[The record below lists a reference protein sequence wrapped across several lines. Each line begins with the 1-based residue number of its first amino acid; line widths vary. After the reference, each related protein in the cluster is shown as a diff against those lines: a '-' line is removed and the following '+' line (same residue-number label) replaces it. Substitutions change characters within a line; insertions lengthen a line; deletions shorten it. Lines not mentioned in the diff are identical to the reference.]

1 MQNQYFLQSEKFDTI
16 EGPILPTYRYMTPK
30 EFGDERFKADY
41 NKKWYVPASGIPAF
55 ELDIYRGTQKWH

>member
-1 MQNQYFLQSEKFDTI
+1 
-16 EGPILPTYRYMTPK
+16 MTPK

-55 ELDIYRGTQKWH
+55 ELDIYRGELTMKYKSTTATMLLYLCKR